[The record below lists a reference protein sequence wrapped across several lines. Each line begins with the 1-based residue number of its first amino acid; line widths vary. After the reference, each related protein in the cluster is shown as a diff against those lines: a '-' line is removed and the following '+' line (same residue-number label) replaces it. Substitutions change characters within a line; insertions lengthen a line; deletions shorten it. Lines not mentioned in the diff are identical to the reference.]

1 MYLKLNHLSN
11 TKNLFTIVAHYK
23 CNLCTG
29 NWCQRRQKVLHDFDG
44 FFMKK
49 KLGKLFLA
57 VSITHLFH
65 RHFHKFESDK

>member
-29 NWCQRRQKVLHDFDG
+29 NWCQRRQKVLHDFYEKKIEKL
-44 FFMKK
+44 FFF
-49 KLGKLFLA
+49 FLA

-65 RHFHKFESDK
+65 RHFNKFKSDK